1 VPLEYHPTLRKPRAT
16 ITTTA
21 TAATALITGTLDVI
35 SGIADHILAMT
46 TVIDVIIAAT
56 IAAMIDATT
65 TITMTKMTGA
75 TTTRVI
81 VVTTS
86 VTTDEKIGAMID
98 VVKTTTIVMT
108 TIGKSGLCRMDL
120 PGPTTSVGTRSE

>member
-16 ITTTA
+16 ITTTG
-21 TAATALITGTLDVI
+21 TAATALITGTLNLIDVI

-46 TVIDVIIAAT
+46 TVIDVIT
-56 IAAMIDATT
+56 AAMIDATT
-65 TITMTKMTGA
+65 TISMTKMTGA

-86 VTTDEKIGAMID
+86 VTTDEKIGVMID